1 MAELD
6 ITVPI
11 RSEIV
16 SQKSWPRRMKARPKI
31 QRAFDRWYRASEARF
46 AIKLEFIRRTDS
58 CLTFGFKGIKRI
70 IYVSLSYDLS
80 VHVTWEDTSWDM
92 LLSLDAYPKRVP
104 SGYVCTECD
113 PATRQTFSNREALW
127 EYELFE
133 PFLEWANEKL
143 APADALHLYGAGGM
157 TTAKLIK
164 DNRVRDDQI
173 QRTIGA
179 RLGDV

>member
-58 CLTFGFKGIKRI
+58 CLTFGFQGVRRI
-70 IYVSLSYDLS
+70 IDVSLSYDLS

-104 SGYVCTECD
+104 DGYVCTECD
-113 PATRQTFSNREALW
+113 PATRQTFPNREALW
-127 EYELFE
+127 ECDLFE
-133 PFLEWANEKL
+133 PFLVWVNEKL

-157 TTAKLIK
+157 TAAKLTK
-164 DNRVRDDQI
+164 GEPSRDDKN
-173 QRTIGA
+173 
-179 RLGDV
+179 

>member
-1 MAELD
+1 MAGLD

-31 QRAFDRWYRASEARF
+31 QRAFDRWYRASAARF

-58 CLTFGFKGIKRI
+58 CLTFGFQGVKRI
-70 IYVSLSYDLS
+70 IDVSLSYELS

-104 SGYVCTECD
+104 GGYVCTECD
-113 PATRQTFSNREALW
+113 PATRQTFPNREALW
-127 EYELFE
+127 EYDLFE
-133 PFLEWANEKL
+133 PFLRWVNDIL
-143 APADALHLYGAGGM
+143 AQADGMQLVQFDGM
-157 TTAKLIK
+157 TSAQLIRGERIK
-164 DNRVRDDQI
+164 FDHI
-173 QRTIGA
+173 
-179 RLGDV
+179 

>member
-16 SQKSWPRRMKARPKI
+16 SQKSWPWRMKASPKI

-58 CLTFGFKGIKRI
+58 CLTFGFQGVRRI
-70 IYVSLSYDLS
+70 IDVSLSYDLS

-104 SGYVCTECD
+104 GGYACTECA

-133 PFLEWANEKL
+133 PFLEWVNDKL
-143 APADALHLYGAGGM
+143 APADALHLYGKGGM
-157 TTAKLIK
+157 TMAKLTTAEP
-164 DNRVRDDQI
+164 NRNNQI
-173 QRTIGA
+173 
-179 RLGDV
+179 